1 MIISDKITA
10 LRKKNGWS
18 QEELAE
24 RMNVSRQAVS
34 KWESAQ
40 AIPDLDR
47 ILQLGALFGVTTDY
61 LLKDE
66 MESEEFTDEIPSTV
80 KRIGM
85 EQANSYLAVRRRA
98 SLMIALATF
107 LCILSPIPLILLGAA
122 SEIEGSGITE
132 NAAGIIG
139 LSSLF
144 ALVLCAIP
152 LFLFCGFQNEP
163 YAFLDKAEPFEL
175 EYGVKGLIAEKKK
188 QSRSLYVRT
197 NIVATCICI
206 FSPVPLII
214 SGFLENEFLTV
225 IMLAVTM
232 ILAGLG
238 AAAFIIVGI
247 RNASLQKLLQEG
259 DYTRSEKRR
268 NAIKEVV
275 GFAYWGI
282 TTAVYLVL
290 SFLQKGWEYSWLIF
304 AIAGILF
311 PIVMSL
317 CNVIADK
324 HREQ

>member
-1 MIISDKITA
+1 
-10 LRKKNGWS
+10 
-18 QEELAE
+18 
-24 RMNVSRQAVS
+24 
-34 KWESAQ
+34 
-40 AIPDLDR
+40 
-47 ILQLGALFGVTTDY
+47 
-61 LLKDE
+61 
-66 MESEEFTDEIPSTV
+66 
-80 KRIGM
+80 
-85 EQANSYLAVRRRA
+85 
-98 SLMIALATF
+98 
-107 LCILSPIPLILLGAA
+107 
-122 SEIEGSGITE
+122 
-132 NAAGIIG
+132 
-139 LSSLF
+139 
-144 ALVLCAIP
+144 
-152 LFLFCGFQNEP
+152 
-163 YAFLDKAEPFEL
+163 
-175 EYGVKGLIAEKKK
+175 
-188 QSRSLYVRT
+188 
-197 NIVATCICI
+197 
-206 FSPVPLII
+206 
-214 SGFLENEFLTV
+214 
-225 IMLAVTM
+225 M